1 MKRLLLLLIGC
12 LISIGASAQYA
23 VDYISKVMPDCDIYT
38 AVLDPE
44 LDSHK
49 YIVPGLGDCGDLAF
63 GDKL

>member
-1 MKRLLLLLIGC
+1 M
-12 LISIGASAQYA
+12 SAQYA